1 MSDITELTEFYKRQG
16 FEPMIAVEKAEKEIE
31 RQLAEKQMDHE
42 EKMRRMEM
50 DHEEKMRRMD
60 HEEKMK
66 GV

>member
-31 RQLAEKQMDHE
+31 RQRQLQLAEKQ
-42 EKMRRMEM
+42 M